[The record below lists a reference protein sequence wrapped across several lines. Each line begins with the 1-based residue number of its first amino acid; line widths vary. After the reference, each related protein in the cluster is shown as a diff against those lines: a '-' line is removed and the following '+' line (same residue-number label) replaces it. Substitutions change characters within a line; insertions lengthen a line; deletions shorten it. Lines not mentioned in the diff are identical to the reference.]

1 VGGEPPAGG
10 EPAPTGVDAAT
21 LLPKLGEASTAFETK
36 QTEAIQQE
44 VFGELRTEF
53 TKYFD
58 ALDQHPRTLVGQR
71 VPSATGQG
79 EEVLKDSQDARDWQ
93 EAIKQQ
99 LAQIAATRVDQKK
112 EDMRQVFETVHSSIE
127 LFQNNLD
134 LYPGT
139 KQFDRE
145 LADAF
150 VAAAEPYALK
160 SNGKLI
166 GYSVPVQPLVNAL
179 RAQFVATRAVK
190 AAAPAAGAPAAP
202 AATSTPTAQ
211 QQRAAEQP
219 RTTLGTFAGP
229 QAGIHSQAGQSAT
242 GEDDVAAGVLGAF
255 LRQNGV
261 TL

>member
-160 SNGKLI
+160 SNGK
-166 GYSVPVQPLVNAL
+166 

-202 AATSTPTAQ
+202 AATGTPTAQ